1 MRRAPHRLLSVSLL
15 VLVVGCAS
23 SLRLTRDPRADRLAD
38 LRAEYFAMNP
48 DSPYRNNVER
58 GEVVKGM
65 DAFGVLASWGSPER
79 RARDEDAAERWVY
92 VDTDE
97 NSGNSIEY
105 ALSFREGLVD
115 SWTTLRHAY
124 GGPALRDDSNL
135 ATTPP
140 ADAPTGKQVP
150 KE

>member
-1 MRRAPHRLLSVSLL
+1 LSVALL

-23 SLRLTRDPRADRLAD
+23 SLQLTRDPRPDRLAD

-105 ALSFREGLVD
+105 ALSFREGLLD
-115 SWTTLRHAY
+115 SWSTLRHAY
-124 GGPALRDDSNL
+124 GGPALRQQESNVV
-135 ATTPP
+135 ATPS
-140 ADAPTGKQVP
+140 ADAPAGKQVP